1 MINNIKVAP
10 SILSADFSKLGS
22 EIEKLNKTDCDYIH
36 IDVMDGHF
44 VPNLTIGPDVIK
56 SIRSLTNKKFDVHL
70 MIDPVKKY
78 IKNFIKAG
86 ADILTIHHEISEDAL
101 ECLKEIKKNNVL
113 AGISIKPSTPPEE
126 IIKYLEYVDL
136 VLVMT
141 VEPGF
146 GGQKFLVDQIK
157 KIQAIKNI
165 TKHANIDIEV
175 DGGITLENARTV
187 KEAGANILVSG
198 STIFSKDNYS
208 QIIDILRTA

>member
-10 SILSADFSKLGS
+10 SILSADFSQLGS
-22 EIEKLNKTDCDYIH
+22 EIEKLNKTDCDFIH

-78 IKNFIKAG
+78 LENFIQAG
-86 ADILTIHHEISEDAL
+86 ADILTVHHEISENSL
-101 ECLKEIKKNNVL
+101 ECLKEIKKNNIL

-146 GGQKFLVDQIK
+146 GGQKFLVNQINKIQTIK
-157 KIQAIKNI
+157 KITKDTNI
-165 TKHANIDIEV
+165 EIEV
-175 DGGITLENARTV
+175 DGGITTDNAKTV

-198 STIFSKDNYS
+198 STIFSKSNYS
-208 QIIDILRTA
+208 QIIDILRTV